1 MNIIQFFNLNVIG
14 LIMTLINV
22 QGYGYRSYDM
32 TSNKKT
38 KCLNPPRTARRVENF
53 IKECQEEVKNKLVLE
68 AFRILKQEV
77 HKTHPPIN
85 PNDDSIDL
93 IETVETP
100 AATHSETWTESLPP
114 SSPPSQSGEEHVVT
128 HISGS
133 DIDDVIVDDD
143 GDRYEYFI
151 EEDTSNS
158 QRRMIRLLRRISRV
172 GDISNGIYHPTLV
185 PSEDKRIAGCLLH
198 CVYAKNN
205 AIDKKGW
212 PTLDGLVDFYSGGV
226 NEHGFF
232 MATLR
237 SVNLCLRAVTNKY
250 HVDRRKLPEK
260 GQSCDLAFDVFDCI
274 SDQITGYCLD
284 QYKS

>member
-1 MNIIQFFNLNVIG
+1 MG
-14 LIMTLINV
+14 T
-22 QGYGYRSYDM
+22 
-32 TSNKKT
+32 NKKT
-38 KCLNPPRTARRVENF
+38 KCLNPPRTARRVQNF

-68 AFRILKQEV
+68 AFNILKQEI
-77 HKTHPPIN
+77 HKTHPPIE
-85 PNDDSIDL
+85 PNDDSVDFIGT
-93 IETVETP
+93 IETPINPTP
-100 AATHSETWTESLPP
+100 NTPTTTTHTETWKETIEEVEHIIGPDHN
-114 SSPPSQSGEEHVVT
+114 GEVLVTDGEH
-128 HISGS
+128 
-133 DIDDVIVDDD
+133 
-143 GDRYEYFI
+143 YEYII
-151 EEDTSNS
+151 EENPVNS

-205 AIDKKGW
+205 AIDKLGW

-237 SVNLCLRAVTNKY
+237 SVNLCLRAVTKKY
-250 HVDRRKLPEK
+250 QVDRRKLPEK
-260 GQSCDLAFDVFDCI
+260 GESCDLAFDVFDCI